1 MGNLRHTPEELRTS
15 AGKTDIIVFLML
27 QVVLKHYQG
36 QEPLSQRVQKK
47 PQRGIGGMRGKE
59 KLLCPSQPKW
69 LTVKANLLSAEWPG
83 VCGCRVTSLDIRYP
97 VYLSPRGKPPSGNLP
112 AGPPPNCHSQLLLPL
127 LGNAFFT
134 SHLPWT
140 MGVYLP
146 WTSYW
151 VYMCFSPLWVNMRT
165 FPDTAVFYEAL
176 MGSFHF
182 LLTDYVHL

>member
-15 AGKTDIIVFLML
+15 AGKTHIIVFLMS

-83 VCGCRVTSLDIRYP
+83 VCGCHVTSLDIRYP
-97 VYLSPRGKPPSGNLP
+97 VYLSPGVNV
-112 AGPPPNCHSQLLLPL
+112 PL
-127 LGNAFFT
+127 EICLQGHHPTVTHN
-134 SHLPWT
+134 S
-140 MGVYLP
+140 
-146 WTSYW
+146 
-151 VYMCFSPLWVNMRT
+151 C
-165 FPDTAVFYEAL
+165 
-176 MGSFHF
+176 FHF
-182 LLTDYVHL
+182 LEMLFLPPIFLEQWVYIFHEPFTGYICVFPHCGWTWELSQILLFSMRP